1 MVKSKRNQNKPA
13 GKGTGKEIDLH
24 LSPGHGGADALERQL
39 LRFVGELRGAISR
52 GESEIIFIHGSGSG
66 KLRDEIRR
74 IITAEYPLCTC
85 MDASF
90 SRYGYGGATLVTIG
104 KQNL

>member
-1 MVKSKRNQNKPA
+1 MKSKRNQNNPA
-13 GKGTGKEIDLH
+13 GKGTAKEIDLH
-24 LSPGHGGADALERQL
+24 LSPGNGGVYALERQL
-39 LRFVGELRGAISR
+39 LRFEGELRGAISR
-52 GESEIIFIHGSGSG
+52 GEGEIIFIHGSGSG

-74 IITAEYPLCTC
+74 IIIAEYPLCVC